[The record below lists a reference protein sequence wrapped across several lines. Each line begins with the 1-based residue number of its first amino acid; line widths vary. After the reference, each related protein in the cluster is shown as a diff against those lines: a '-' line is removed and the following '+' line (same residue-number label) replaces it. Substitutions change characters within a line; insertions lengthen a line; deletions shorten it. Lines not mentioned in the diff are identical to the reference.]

1 MIRALA
7 LLLLLPVGAS
17 AQAYVA
23 TEAGKACPPNSTPV
37 MLQDGRWVCAVV
49 ATLTPLEN
57 PVHRNAEDTK

>member
-1 MIRALA
+1 MIWALA

-23 TEAGKACPPNSTPV
+23 TEVGKPCPPNSTPA

-57 PVHRNAEDTK
+57 PMHRDAKDTK